1 MIKAGLAK
9 LLTVKVGVAVGAAV
23 ATGGVALAA
32 GNGALPNP
40 FNEKPAA
47 SHSPDARDNGAKGS
61 PSPSLVGLCH
71 AFSAGNKEDR
81 GKSLE
86 NPAFT
91 ALINAAGGKDK
102 VEGFCDNVLKSAAP
116 AAKPSDAGK
125 PSTRPSTPGTP
136 SPHSKPSVVPSHPK
150 G

>member
-9 LLTVKVGVAVGAAV
+9 LLTVKVGAAVGAA
-23 ATGGVALAA
+23 AAAGGVALAA

-40 FNEKPAA
+40 FGEKPAA

-71 AFSAGNKEDR
+71 AFSAGNKEEQ

-91 ALINAAGGKDK
+91 VLINEADGKDK
-102 VEGFCDNVLKSAAP
+102 VEGFCDDLLRSAAP
-116 AAKPSDAGK
+116 AGRPSDAGK
-125 PSTRPSTPGTP
+125 PSTRPNTPA
-136 SPHSKPSVVPSHPK
+136 PHKPSVQPSHTR